1 MGCDRREDGW
11 MDVEDE
17 LTAGFRALEEAL
29 WTSETRGDPQW
40 FDMILAP
47 NFSEH
52 GKSGRVYDRQT
63 IPREVPPV
71 IDVDLP
77 LADFAARAISETVV
91 LVTYTS
97 NQGARTTNR
106 ASVWSHDGTSW
117 RLEFH
122 SGTPADPLTARDVAP
137 GGFDVARRGY
147 DPSQVDAFVASL
159 QARV

>member
-91 LVTYTS
+91 LVT
-97 NQGARTTNR
+97 
-106 ASVWSHDGTSW
+106 W
-117 RLEFH
+117 
-122 SGTPADPLTARDVAP
+122 DVAP
-137 GGFDVARRGY
+137 RGFDVARRGY
-147 DPSQVDAFVASL
+147 DPSQVDAFIASL